1 MNFVLVFPYGLRSFL
16 VLEEKET
23 LFILYIICSS
33 PSPLSIYTIIII
45 FWLFHVA
52 LFPLRRF

>member
-23 LFILYIICSS
+23 LFYIVYYSFLSS
-33 PSPLSIYTIIII
+33 TLFIYTIVII